1 MDLPFDTTVHHI
13 AVHLHPFAAS
23 LELRDLTADTT
34 VFRSEVE
41 NSAEKIGLE
50 RVESFSSEEGIPVY
64 ADHEYE
70 LVSVY
75 ENTSAEDQDS
85 MAIMFLYM
93 LDREFIRPKLD

>member
-1 MDLPFDTTVHHI
+1 M
-13 AVHLHPFAAS
+13 
-23 LELRDLTADTT
+23 R
-34 VFRSEVE
+34 

-50 RVESFSSEEGIPVY
+50 RVESFTSVEGIPVY

-75 ENTSAEDQDS
+75 ENTSAEAQDS

-93 LDREFIRPKLD
+93 LDQEFIRPKLDRAQ